1 MFFGPLLTDLICRK
15 GGGGDRV
22 LVKILAPT
30 INKIL
35 SAIPFQIMEDLN
47 WETILMGVFLTF
59 TFAQHILITVHADC
73 KL

>member
-1 MFFGPLLTDLICRK
+1 MQER
-15 GGGGDRV
+15 GGGDRV

-35 SAIPFQIMEDLN
+35 SAIQFQIMEDLN

>member
-1 MFFGPLLTDLICRK
+1 MFFRATTYRFNMQERGN
-15 GGGGDRV
+15 RV

>member
-1 MFFGPLLTDLICRK
+1 MQER
-15 GGGGDRV
+15 GGGDRV

-59 TFAQHILITVHADC
+59 TFAQHILIMVHADC